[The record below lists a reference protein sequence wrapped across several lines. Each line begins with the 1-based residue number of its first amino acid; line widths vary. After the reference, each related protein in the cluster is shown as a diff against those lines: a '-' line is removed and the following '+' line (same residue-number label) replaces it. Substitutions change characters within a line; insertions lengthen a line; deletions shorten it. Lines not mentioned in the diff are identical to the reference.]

1 MQRNMIFKKII
12 PLSLLGRSIIII
24 FVPIIILMIVTSLI
38 FYQTSWNI
46 ISKRLTESVVA
57 DINVI
62 VKLIDQNLKTEAI
75 NIAKEDFKMKI
86 NIQENSLID
95 QMIFQEQR
103 GILSKRLKQALI
115 KLKKPFFYDL
125 SKIDKGVIIIIQLGD
140 DLLIIRVDKD
150 RLYSETAF
158 VFLLWMLFASIILLF
173 FSYFFMNKQIRH
185 LKRLAIIAE
194 TFGRGL
200 DAPELQSSGASEI
213 RQTANAFN
221 QMRTRIKRFLKQR
234 TDMLAGVSHDLRTPL
249 TRMKLQLSLLKE
261 EKAKK
266 ELELDINEMTAM
278 LDSYV
283 SFVRSEA
290 PEPIEN
296 INLNS
301 LIKEILKNID
311 QEIIEIIFQE
321 TNVIKTSGRPVQ
333 LKRAFQNII
342 DNSIRY
348 SYKLNIEIYIND
360 NGCCIVIEDNGPGIP
375 NKNFED
381 VFKPFF
387 TLDPSRNKLK
397 GESGLGLSI
406 TRDIIRAHGG
416 EIRLDK
422 SKFGGLKSVIE
433 LPT

>member
-1 MQRNMIFKKII
+1 MIFKKII
-12 PLSLLGRSIIII
+12 PISLLGRSIIII
-24 FVPIIILMIVTSLI
+24 FLPIIVLVIITSLI

-46 ISKRLTESVVA
+46 ISKRLTQSVVA

-62 VKLIDQNLKTEAI
+62 VKLINQDLEIEAI
-75 NIAKEDFKMKI
+75 KIAREDFKMKI
-86 NIQENSLID
+86 NIQKNSNIENI
-95 QMIFQEQR
+95 IFLEQR
-103 GILSKRLKQALI
+103 GILSKRLKQSLI
-115 KLKKPFFYDL
+115 DLNKPFAYDL
-125 SKIDKGVIIIIQLGD
+125 SNIDSGVKIIIQLD
-140 DLLIIRVDKD
+140 KNLLIVNVDKD

-158 VFLLWMLFASIILLF
+158 VFLLWMIFASIVLLF
-173 FSYFFMNKQIRH
+173 FSYFFMNKQIRP

-200 DAPELQSSGASEI
+200 DAPELKSTGASEI
-213 RQTANAFN
+213 KQTANAFN

-249 TRMKLQLSLLKE
+249 TRMKLQLSLLKD

-296 INLNS
+296 INLNKF
-301 LIKEILKNID
+301 LREIVKNID
-311 QEIIEIIFQE
+311 NKNFEVSFDEK
-321 TNVIKTSGRPVQ
+321 NVIKTSGRPLQ

-348 SYKLNIEIYIND
+348 SKKISIEILINEEG
-360 NGCCIVIEDNGPGIP
+360 GCILVEDNGPGIP
-375 NKNFED
+375 KENYED

-406 TRDIIRAHGG
+406 TRDIIRSHGG
-416 EIRLDK
+416 DIKLDK
-422 SKFGGLKSVIE
+422 SKFGGLKSVIQ
-433 LPT
+433 LPI

>member
-1 MQRNMIFKKII
+1 MILRKII
-12 PLSLLGRSIIII
+12 PSSLLGRSIIII
-24 FVPIIILMIVTSLI
+24 FVPIFVLVIITSII

-62 VKLIDQNLKTEAI
+62 VKLINQDLKSKAI
-75 NIAKEDFKMKI
+75 NIAKEDFKMQI
-86 NIQENSLID
+86 NIKENSGIKN
-95 QMIFQEQR
+95 IVFQEQR

-115 KLKKPFFYDL
+115 NLDKPFAYDL
-125 SKIDKGVIIIIQLGD
+125 NNIDQGVKIIIKLNNN
-140 DLLIIRVDKD
+140 LLIINVDKD

-158 VFLLWMLFASIILLF
+158 VFLLWMIFASILLLI
-173 FSYFFMNKQIRH
+173 FSYFLMNKQIRP

-200 DAPELQSSGASEI
+200 DAPELQSAGAAEI

-249 TRMKLQLSLLKE
+249 TRMKLQLSLLKD

-266 ELELDINEMTAM
+266 ELEIDIKEMTAM

-290 PEPIEN
+290 PEPIES
-296 INLNS
+296 INLNNF
-301 LIKEILKNID
+301 LKEIIKNIN
-311 QEIIEIIFQE
+311 ILKIEINFLEKNIIQ
-321 TNVIKTSGRPVQ
+321 TSGRPLQ

-348 SYKLNIEIYIND
+348 SDKLNIEIFTND
-360 NGCCIVIEDNGPGIP
+360 EGCCILLEDNGPGIP
-375 NKNFED
+375 NRNYED

-406 TRDIIRAHGG
+406 TRDVIRSHGG
-416 EIRLDK
+416 EIKLDK
-422 SKFGGLKSVIE
+422 SKLGGLKSIIQ
-433 LPT
+433 LPI

>member
-1 MQRNMIFKKII
+1 MIIRKILPI
-12 PLSLLGRSIIII
+12 SLLGRSIIII
-24 FVPIIILMIVTSLI
+24 FMPIFLLVIITSII

-62 VKLIDQNLKTEAI
+62 VKLINKDLENEAVS
-75 NIAKEDFKMKI
+75 IAKEDFKMNI
-86 NIQENSLID
+86 NIQQNSKINNI
-95 QMIFQEQR
+95 IFIKQR

-115 KLKKPFFYDL
+115 NINKPFTYDL
-125 SKIDKGVIIIIQLGD
+125 SNIDKGVKIVIQLD
-140 DLLIIRVDKD
+140 KDLLLINVDKD

-158 VFLLWMLFASIILLF
+158 VFLLWMIFASIVLLIL
-173 FSYFFMNKQIRH
+173 SYFFMNKQIRP
-185 LKRLAIIAE
+185 LKRLSIIAE

-200 DAPELQSSGASEI
+200 DAPELESAGASEI

-249 TRMKLQLSLLKE
+249 TRMKLQLSLLKD

-296 INLNS
+296 INLNK
-301 LIKEILKNID
+301 LLKEIISNINKEKIQVYLNEKNIV
-311 QEIIEIIFQE
+311 Q
-321 TNVIKTSGRPVQ
+321 TSARPLQ
-333 LKRAFQNII
+333 IKRAFQNII

-348 SYKLNIEIYIND
+348 SDKLNIEILTNDEGCYILF
-360 NGCCIVIEDNGPGIP
+360 EDNGPGIP
-375 NKNFED
+375 NKNYED

-397 GESGLGLSI
+397 GESGLGLAI
-406 TRDIIRAHGG
+406 TRDIIRSHGG

-422 SKFGGLKSVIE
+422 SKLGGLKTIFH
-433 LPT
+433 LPI

>member
-1 MQRNMIFKKII
+1 MILRKII
-12 PLSLLGRSIIII
+12 PTSLLGRSIIII
-24 FVPIIILMIVTSLI
+24 FVPIFILVIITSII

-62 VKLIDQNLKTEAI
+62 VKLIDQDLKSKAI
-75 NIAKEDFKMKI
+75 NIAKEDFKMQI
-86 NIQENSLID
+86 NIKENSGIEN
-95 QMIFQEQR
+95 IVFQEQR

-115 KLKKPFFYDL
+115 NLDKPFAYDL
-125 SKIDKGVIIIIQLGD
+125 NNIDQGVKIIIKLNNN
-140 DLLIIRVDKD
+140 LLIINVDKD

-158 VFLLWMLFASIILLF
+158 VFLLWMIFASILLLI
-173 FSYFFMNKQIRH
+173 FSYFLMNKQIRP

-200 DAPELQSSGASEI
+200 DAPELQSAGAAEI
-213 RQTANAFN
+213 RKTANAFN

-249 TRMKLQLSLLKE
+249 TRMKLQLSLLKD

-266 ELELDINEMTAM
+266 ELEIDIKEMTAM

-290 PEPIEN
+290 PEPIES
-296 INLNS
+296 INLNNF
-301 LIKEILKNID
+301 LKEIIKNINILKF
-311 QEIIEIIFQE
+311 EINFLEKNIIQ
-321 TNVIKTSGRPVQ
+321 TSGRPLQ

-348 SYKLNIEIYIND
+348 SDKLNIEIFTN
-360 NGCCIVIEDNGPGIP
+360 NEGCCILLEDNGPGIP
-375 NKNFED
+375 NRNYED

-406 TRDIIRAHGG
+406 TRDIIRSHGG
-416 EIRLDK
+416 EIKLDK
-422 SKFGGLKSVIE
+422 SKLGGLKSIIQ
-433 LPT
+433 LPI

>member
-1 MQRNMIFKKII
+1 MIFKKIL
-12 PLSLLGRSIIII
+12 PVSLLGRSIIII
-24 FVPIIILMIVTSLI
+24 FVPIFLLVIITSVI

-46 ISKRLTESVVA
+46 ISKRLTESVVS

-62 VKLIDQNLKTEAI
+62 VKLINNDLESKAI
-75 NIAKEDFKMKI
+75 SIAKEDFKMKI
-86 NIQENSLID
+86 NIQKDSKVDNI
-95 QMIFQEQR
+95 IFIEQR

-115 KLKKPFFYDL
+115 NIKKPFAYDL
-125 SKIDKGVIIIIQLGD
+125 SNIDNGVKIVIQLNK
-140 DLLIIRVDKD
+140 DLLLINVDKD

-158 VFLLWMLFASIILLF
+158 VFLLWMIFASILLLIL
-173 FSYFFMNKQIRH
+173 SYFLMNKQIRP
-185 LKRLAIIAE
+185 LKRLSIIAE

-200 DAPELQSSGASEI
+200 DAPEIQSAGASEI

-221 QMRTRIKRFLKQR
+221 QMRKRIKRFLKQR

-249 TRMKLQLSLLKE
+249 TRMKLQLSLLKD

-290 PEPIEN
+290 PEPIES
-296 INLNS
+296 INLNKF
-301 LIKEILKNID
+301 LKEIIKNINRKK
-311 QEIIEIIFQE
+311 IEINLYEKNIVE
-321 TNVIKTSGRPVQ
+321 TSGRPLQ

-348 SYKLNIEIYIND
+348 SNKLHIEIFIND
-360 NGCCIVIEDNGPGIP
+360 EGCYILFEDNGPGIP
-375 NKNFED
+375 NKNYED

-397 GESGLGLSI
+397 GESGLGLAI
-406 TRDIIRAHGG
+406 TRDIVRSHGG
-416 EIRLDK
+416 EIRLDQ
-422 SKFGGLKSVIE
+422 SKFGGLKSIIQ
-433 LPT
+433 LPI

>member
-1 MQRNMIFKKII
+1 MIFKKILPI
-12 PLSLLGRSIIII
+12 SLLGRSIIII
-24 FVPIIILMIVTSLI
+24 FVPIFLLVIITSLI

-62 VKLIDQNLKTEAI
+62 VKLIKRDLETEAI
-75 NIAKEDFKMKI
+75 EIAEKDFKMKI
-86 NIQENSLID
+86 NIQKNSLVDNIIFID
-95 QMIFQEQR
+95 QR
-103 GILSKRLKQALI
+103 GILSKRLNQALI
-115 KLKKPFFYDL
+115 NINKPFTYDL
-125 SKIDKGVIIIIQLGD
+125 SNINKGVKIVIQLD
-140 DLLIIRVDKD
+140 KDLLLINVDKD
-150 RLYSETAF
+150 RLYNETAF
-158 VFLLWMLFASIILLF
+158 VFLLWMIFASIILLIV
-173 FSYFFMNKQIRH
+173 SYFLMSKQIRP
-185 LKRLAIIAE
+185 LKRLSIIAE

-200 DAPELQSSGASEI
+200 DAPELQSAGASEI

-249 TRMKLQLSLLKE
+249 TRMKLQLSLLKDK
-261 EKAKK
+261 KAKE
-266 ELELDINEMTAM
+266 ELEIDINEMTAM

-296 INLNS
+296 INLNKF
-301 LIKEILKNID
+301 LKEIINNVSKEKFKINLYEKNFV
-311 QEIIEIIFQE
+311 Q
-321 TNVIKTSGRPVQ
+321 TSGRPLQ

-348 SYKLNIEIYIND
+348 SDKLEIEIFTN
-360 NGCCIVIEDNGPGIP
+360 NEGCRILFEDNGSGIP
-375 NKNFED
+375 SKNYED

-397 GESGLGLSI
+397 GESGLGLAI
-406 TRDIIRAHGG
+406 TRDIIRSHGG
-416 EIRLDK
+416 EIKLGK
-422 SKFGGLKSVIE
+422 SKFGGLKSILQ
-433 LPT
+433 LPI

>member
-1 MQRNMIFKKII
+1 MFKKILPI
-12 PLSLLGRSIIII
+12 SLLGRSIIII
-24 FVPIIILMIVTSLI
+24 FVPIFLLVIITSVI

-62 VKLIDQNLKTEAI
+62 VKLIKQELEIEAI
-75 NIAKEDFKMKI
+75 EIAEQDFKMKI
-86 NIQENSLID
+86 NIQKNSKVDNIIFID
-95 QMIFQEQR
+95 QR
-103 GILSKRLKQALI
+103 GILSKRLNQALI
-115 KLKKPFFYDL
+115 NINKPFTYDL
-125 SKIDKGVIIIIQLGD
+125 SNIDKGVKIVIQLD
-140 DLLIIRVDKD
+140 KDLLLINVDKD

-158 VFLLWMLFASIILLF
+158 VFLLWMIFASILLLIV
-173 FSYFFMNKQIRH
+173 SYFLMSKQIRP
-185 LKRLAIIAE
+185 LKRLSIIAE

-249 TRMKLQLSLLKE
+249 TRMKLQLSLLKD

-290 PEPIEN
+290 PEPIES
-296 INLNS
+296 INLNKF
-301 LIKEILKNID
+301 LKEIINNVSNKKFRIYLREKNIV
-311 QEIIEIIFQE
+311 Q
-321 TNVIKTSGRPVQ
+321 TSGRPLQ

-348 SYKLNIEIYIND
+348 SNELDIEIFTNHD
-360 NGCCIVIEDNGPGIP
+360 GCSILFEDNGPGIP
-375 NKNFED
+375 NKNYED

-397 GESGLGLSI
+397 GESGLGLAI
-406 TRDIIRAHGG
+406 TRDIIRSHGG
-416 EIRLDK
+416 EIKLGE
-422 SKFGGLKSVIE
+422 SKHGGLKSILQ
-433 LPT
+433 LPI

>member
-1 MQRNMIFKKII
+1 MILRKII
-12 PLSLLGRSIIII
+12 PTSLLGRSIIII
-24 FVPIIILMIVTSLI
+24 FVPIFILVIITSII

-62 VKLIDQNLKTEAI
+62 VKLIDQDLKSKAI
-75 NIAKEDFKMKI
+75 NIAKEDFKMQI
-86 NIQENSLID
+86 NIKENSGIEN
-95 QMIFQEQR
+95 IVFQEQR

-115 KLKKPFFYDL
+115 NLDKPFAYDL
-125 SKIDKGVIIIIQLGD
+125 NNIDQGVKIIIKLNNN
-140 DLLIIRVDKD
+140 LLIINVDKD

-158 VFLLWMLFASIILLF
+158 VFLLWMIFASILLLI
-173 FSYFFMNKQIRH
+173 FSYFLMNKQIRP

-200 DAPELQSSGASEI
+200 DAPELQSAGAAEI

-249 TRMKLQLSLLKE
+249 TRMKLQLSLLKD

-266 ELELDINEMTAM
+266 ELEIDIKEMTAM

-290 PEPIEN
+290 PEPIES
-296 INLNS
+296 INLNNF
-301 LIKEILKNID
+301 LKEIIKNIN
-311 QEIIEIIFQE
+311 ILKIEINFLEKNIIQ
-321 TNVIKTSGRPVQ
+321 TSGRPLQ

-348 SYKLNIEIYIND
+348 SDKLNIEIFTND
-360 NGCCIVIEDNGPGIP
+360 EGCCILLEDNGPGIP
-375 NKNFED
+375 NRNYED

-406 TRDIIRAHGG
+406 TRDVIRSHGG
-416 EIRLDK
+416 EIKLDK
-422 SKFGGLKSVIE
+422 SKLGGLKSIIQ
-433 LPT
+433 LPI